1 MRLLSSGIGVLCLVA
16 AAGAQLQLDVSGVFP
31 VAQGGGVVYGEHTV
45 DVQVCAQGVLS
56 ADRAPFQR
64 SVLAQLQTTLR
75 NEVST
80 AFPKAT
86 QSIVLL
92 VWGV

>member
-1 MRLLSSGIGVLCLVA
+1 MRAVAMGSIGVMCLVA

-31 VAQGGGVVYGEHTV
+31 VALGGGVIYGAHTV

-56 ADRAPFQR
+56 ADRGPFQR

-80 AFPKAT
+80 ACPNADAPPPPKPH
-86 QSIVLL
+86 
-92 VWGV
+92 